1 MLALQAGAPGAAV
14 PTGEGREPGAG
25 GEECLQV
32 VTCRLAREEFAVDIL
47 SVQEINRMVE
57 ITRVPK
63 APPFVEGVINLRG
76 RIIPVLDLRRRF
88 GVPDA
93 ARTARSRIVVVN
105 VRGRV
110 VGLIVDSVTEVLRIP
125 RATVEPPPSL
135 GASTG
140 AEFVQGVG
148 RINDRLLTLLDL
160 NRLLTPAEG
169 GALDGIEGLKE

>member
-1 MLALQAGAPGAAV
+1 MLALQTGAPGTASA
-14 PTGEGREPGAG
+14 TAEAGGADAG
-25 GEECLQV
+25 GEEFLQV
-32 VTCRLAREEFAVDIL
+32 VTCRLDREEFAVDIL
-47 SVQEINRMVE
+47 RVQEINRMVE
-57 ITRVPK
+57 VTRVPK
-63 APPFVEGVINLRG
+63 APHFVEGVINLRG

-93 ARTARSRIVVVN
+93 ERTARSRIVVVN

-135 GASTG
+135 GATTG
-140 AEFVQGVG
+140 AEFILGVG

-160 NRLLTPAEG
+160 NRLLTPGEV
-169 GALDGIEGLKE
+169 GALDGLKE

>member
-1 MLALQAGAPGAAV
+1 MIAQQAEPSRSGPAPVERADAERGD
-14 PTGEGREPGAG
+14 GDEFI
-25 GEECLQV
+25 QI
-32 VTCRLAREEFAVDIL
+32 VTCRLDREEFAVDIL
-47 SVQEINRMVE
+47 SVQEINRMVD

-63 APPFVEGVINLRG
+63 APRFVEGVINLRG

-93 ARTARSRIVVVN
+93 ERTSRSRIVVVN

-125 RATVEPPPSL
+125 RSAVEPPPSL
-135 GASTG
+135 GSSVG
-140 AEFVQGVG
+140 AEFIQGVG

-160 NRLLTPAEG
+160 NRLLTPAEQA
-169 GALDGIEGLKE
+169 ALDGVRE